1 MADIDINKV
10 QQNIKELQDQNAIDF
25 QNYELLTQKIEEIK
39 EAWIK
44 KKEELQQQIHE
55 NESKLEQLQEQ
66 QHQLYSLINQH
77 ECKLQEYDEIRKT
90 LQQTTQVLKD
100 KEQELIIHQETIELK
115 RQQSYQI
122 QQQIKQVQLRKKEH
136 EKQIEEI
143 INRVLLES
151 IHQ

>member
-1 MADIDINKV
+1 MLSKDTIQSK
-10 QQNIKELQDQNAIDF
+10 K
-25 QNYELLTQKIEEIK
+25 TQIEEIK

-100 KEQELIIHQETIELK
+100 KEQELLKQQETIELK
-115 RQQSYQI
+115 RQQSYQL

-143 INRVLLES
+143 INRVLIES